1 MSAEDFGRARPKDG
15 ELTPWVLCVTTRYVV
30 GGFRVETPMAMSTFH
45 PLHFDETLSMNEV
58 VKRLS
63 AGSNAFGLSVDAQSF
78 EPAKLPCFEHELIFF
93 TANPFCDNLM
103 IFESF
108 ADAMNWIGSR
118 SNHFAA
124 RFAEHLG
131 VDFHP
136 AIKGRPGERFQVN
149 DGLAEVFR
157 EKNAR
162 RQRQVIENESALI
175 SRAHSLGGARL

>member
-1 MSAEDFGRARPKDG
+1 M
-15 ELTPWVLCVTTRYVV
+15 
-30 GGFRVETPMAMSTFH
+30 
-45 PLHFDETLSMNEV
+45 HFEKTLSIEEV
-58 VKRLS
+58 IERVGS
-63 AGSNAFGLSVDAQSF
+63 AASALGLSV
-78 EPAKLPCFEHELIFF
+78 EPKNFRPKILPCFDHPIMAF

-118 SNHFAA
+118 SNHFAE

-136 AIKGRPGERFQVN
+136 AVEGRPGERFQVN

-162 RQRQVIENESALI
+162 RQRQILEKESALI
-175 SRAHSLGGARL
+175 DRAYSLGAARL